1 MIKIQDV
8 AAYILNRYG
17 RMTTMKLQK
26 LCFYVQSAY
35 LAETGEPLFDEDFYA
50 WVNGP
55 VSPDLFALHRGKFF
69 IYPGD
74 LAADTKVLKAA
85 QIATINTAC
94 DGLSQLSSNALTR
107 QVQGEKPW
115 IDGRGGC
122 DYRSKPTRPIPK
134 SALRSTTPV
143 DPAHWSSRDSHD
155 RQES

>member
-26 LCFYVQSAY
+26 LCFYAQSAY
-35 LAETGEPLFDEDFYA
+35 LTKTGEPLFNEDFYA

-74 LAADTKVLKAA
+74 LAADTKVLKAD
-85 QIATINTAC
+85 QIATINTVC
-94 DGLSQLSSNALTR
+94 DDLSQLSGNTLTR

-143 DPAHWSSRDSHD
+143 DPAH
-155 RQES
+155 